1 MGNNTYQNSDIL
13 YEVALENG
21 QGTIKSPN
29 KPGPGWV
36 RVTPEIEK
44 LHAEMHQSSLRN
56 IAELEILLREAEAE
70 LLYRTTHGL
79 TISTS

>member
-1 MGNNTYQNSDIL
+1 MGNNTYQNSDKL
-13 YEVALENG
+13 YEVVLENG
-21 QGTIKSPN
+21 QETIKLPN

-44 LHAEMHQSSLRN
+44 LHADMHQASLRN

-79 TISTS
+79 TTSTS